1 MLRNDLLNEEW
12 NEVYTEGVND
22 AYDSFF
28 KCFITHYDKH
38 CPIIQL
44 KQKGSNNKKT
54 WITKGLQNACK
65 KKNTLYRDFIKFRT
79 NNAENKYKRYKNKL
93 TTIMRQAKR
102 EYYNKILKENE
113 DNLKGTWR
121 ILNEVMRNKTA
132 PTAMPNYFINYNR
145 EIKDMN
151 QVAINR
157 Q

>member
-1 MLRNDLLNEEW
+1 MLAKR
-12 NEVYTEGVND
+12 
-22 AYDSFF
+22 
-28 KCFITHYDKH
+28 K
-38 CPIIQL
+38 
-44 KQKGSNNKKT
+44 
-54 WITKGLQNACK
+54 
-65 KKNTLYRDFIKFRT
+65 TLYRDFIKFRT
-79 NNAENKYKRYKNKL
+79 NNAESKYKRCKNKL

-102 EYYNKILKENE
+102 EYYNKILKENK